1 MEVEVSAGDG
11 LMALLSVLCGLHLT
25 RQCAAPLT
33 TIQLLLLVYA
43 ARNDPTVYTDS
54 AKFGLDI
61 SLNYFPQFS
70 LLDCPFKCPLAK

>member
-11 LMALLSVLCGLHLT
+11 LMALLSVLCGL
-25 RQCAAPLT
+25 LT